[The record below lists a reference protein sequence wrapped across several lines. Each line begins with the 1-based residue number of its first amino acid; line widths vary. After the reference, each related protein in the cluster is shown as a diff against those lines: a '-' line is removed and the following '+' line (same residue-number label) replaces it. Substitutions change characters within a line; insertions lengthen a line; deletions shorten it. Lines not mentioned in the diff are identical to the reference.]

1 MKNHQKVEP
10 FLYISTDFVKQQSV
24 IFSYN
29 FIALTSFW
37 MCCFFKGLCLANR
50 RDYLRL
56 ILFTPPKLS
65 LKRSSSDFFLIRY
78 HTIMFVVGIYAAAKL
93 GFFVVVVLVFFWG
106 FFFLKA
112 MVYSCCCHGCV
123 ILGVRFQVWAGMS
136 CSLAV
141 IFQATRIFNLPT
153 HPPNPHPI
161 CLSFSLSLCKF
172 FLC

>member
-1 MKNHQKVEP
+1 MKNHQTVGP

-93 GFFVVVVLVFFWG
+93 GFFVVVVLVFFWA
-106 FFFLKA
+106 FFLKGYGLQLLLSWLCDSWCEISGLSWH
-112 MVYSCCCHGCV
+112 VLFFSCYFSGH
-123 ILGVRFQVWAGMS
+123 Q
-136 CSLAV
+136 
-141 IFQATRIFNLPT
+141 NL
-153 HPPNPHPI
+153 
-161 CLSFSLSLCKF
+161 
-172 FLC
+172 